1 EPQNG
6 IRVLE
11 LEIMLPGGLVQ
22 AYLQHFEALDLRGLE
37 DAEVSL
43 AGVAGADF
51 NAKWQLM
58 HSVLY
63 ATEAEDLQV
72 LRRPALEVTRLP
84 LTRVDDV
91 AQTRE
96 VVDRSRRLRVRGSVT
111 YYRPAHAVVIEQDG
125 HSLFAATRETRPI
138 PNGSVV
144 DVVGFAEDGG
154 YGPALGQSKIIP
166 TGLNRPVQ
174 PATVSYAQAVNGT
187 YSDDLVTI
195 RGRILS
201 QVHTDAAD
209 TLSLAVDEHPVTV
222 TLERSSD
229 IRALPQMPAGT
240 LVAVTG
246 ICRITT
252 SSSWGDPGVTPMLFR
267 IDMRSPEDL
276 TIVHLPSWW
285 TVSHL
290 LFALAGLLPL
300 SVAVMLW
307 AIALRRRVT
316 LQNSRIASAVRL
328 EKERSRLLEAISSDA
343 PLEVLLRDI
352 CSLVEK
358 YGDGL
363 RCSCLVGA
371 NAGNGEIQH
380 SSITVGDLPTPVR
393 LRKTLSDREG
403 SPIGLFSVGGQLD
416 QQQSELTGEQQEV
429 VAIGSSLV
437 SLAVG
442 QRRLYHELNYT
453 SSHDGLTGLPNRRS
467 VDACLQTL
475 LEQAEHS
482 GQCLGVA
489 YIDVNHFK
497 RVNDAYGHKSGDL
510 YLQQIARRLAAEV
523 RETDLLARIGGD
535 EFLLVANPISRIEHL
550 EETRCRLAACFAR
563 SFLLEDVRISGS
575 ASIGIA
581 CYPDHGST
589 AEELRRRADAD
600 MYAMKQSGR
609 EMPDCPRLNGVREV
623 FTRADLEAA
632 FAAGQFLLFY
642 QPQFS
647 ARGKLRGVEALL
659 RLTDPNLGTISPD
672 AFIHVAERSGFI
684 VPLGAWVLREALAD
698 AKLLG
703 LDGFA
708 DMRMIVNVASQQMER
723 AGFADEVLHELET
736 AGLPPSVLELEI
748 TERSAAGDQGRA
760 RRELQQL
767 HDAGVHIAID
777 DFGVE
782 HSCLGMLHSFP
793 IDTLKIDRSF
803 VRAISTE
810 PLVLPVIGAVLSM
823 ANALGK
829 RVVAEGVETQADVDA
844 LLGMGEMDLQGYFLG
859 RPQPVDQISLQM
871 EAWRSGISF
880 GRLEGSVVSEEESA
894 GESLCEG
901 SPGLPV

>member
-1 EPQNG
+1 MSSWLDINVLGPLFATPSLSLRRRLLRLLLLCSVVFSWRSAWAAQTEAALSTVQQVHDLPPDLAAAHRPLDLVATVTYYEAATRTLFVADATGAGYVKTSHGYPLRRGDVIRLQGVTAKSYRTRVASAPEITVLRHGPRPQPTVLHGNVHQQLMAGTWDCRFVRVQGVVRSAMVEPQNG

-96 VVDRSRRLRVRGSVT
+96 VVGRSRRLRVRGSVT

-647 ARGKLRGVEALL
+647 ARGK
-659 RLTDPNLGTISPD
+659 
-672 AFIHVAERSGFI
+672 
-684 VPLGAWVLREALAD
+684 
-698 AKLLG
+698 
-703 LDGFA
+703 
-708 DMRMIVNVASQQMER
+708 
-723 AGFADEVLHELET
+723 
-736 AGLPPSVLELEI
+736 
-748 TERSAAGDQGRA
+748 
-760 RRELQQL
+760 
-767 HDAGVHIAID
+767 
-777 DFGVE
+777 
-782 HSCLGMLHSFP
+782 
-793 IDTLKIDRSF
+793 
-803 VRAISTE
+803 
-810 PLVLPVIGAVLSM
+810 
-823 ANALGK
+823 
-829 RVVAEGVETQADVDA
+829 
-844 LLGMGEMDLQGYFLG
+844 
-859 RPQPVDQISLQM
+859 
-871 EAWRSGISF
+871 
-880 GRLEGSVVSEEESA
+880 
-894 GESLCEG
+894 
-901 SPGLPV
+901 